1 MPIMQL
7 IIHLIILQL
16 MALGF
21 FSLELARQVIMRIS
35 NALLT
40 LITTD
45 LFISTKILV
54 EDRL

>member
-1 MPIMQL
+1 MPIIQL
-7 IIHLIILQL
+7 IVLCPWS
-16 MALGF
+16 
-21 FSLELARQVIMRIS
+21 SLAKVRVF

-45 LFISTKILV
+45 LFICTKILV